1 MKDLI
6 NAISHLLIEHI
17 DRIVHLDQADWYRI
31 KRIVAQNKL
40 IVISKELPTYYI
52 ALENENSTEFMS
64 SILQAI
70 NSMLLHMLAAIGTAR
85 IVRL

>member
-1 MKDLI
+1 MKEPI
-6 NAISHLLIEHI
+6 NAIPYLLIEHI

-31 KRIVAQNKL
+31 KRILAEKKL
-40 IVISKELPTYYI
+40 IIISKELPTYYI

-64 SILQAI
+64 SILLAI
-70 NSMLLHMLAAIGTAR
+70 NSMVFHILAAIGTAR